1 MYDFY
6 ECFKIMIL
14 KDKITI
20 VTGASSGIGRA
31 CAVAL
36 ANAGA
41 IVVAASRRISEGE
54 ETIKLVKEAG
64 GDGLFVQTDV
74 SKEADVQRLVKKT
87 VAHYGR
93 LDFACNNAG
102 IAQFPALLKDQTEAI
117 FDEVMNINVKGVW
130 LCMKHQIPH
139 MIENGKGA
147 IVNVS
152 SIAGLIGC
160 PEIPIYVASKHA
172 VVGLTKSLAVE
183 YASQRIRINAVCP
196 GVIETDLI
204 ARGREENPQFVEQLS
219 KMHPMGRIGTTEEV
233 ANAVVWL
240 FSDQSSFVTGH
251 TLTIDGG
258 YVAQ

>member
-1 MYDFY
+1 MT
-6 ECFKIMIL
+6 L
-14 KDKITI
+14 KDKVAI

-36 ANAGA
+36 GNAGA
-41 IVVAASRRISEGE
+41 SVVAASRRIDEGE

-74 SKEADVQRLVKKT
+74 SKEADVQRLVEKT
-87 VAHYGR
+87 IAHYGR

-102 IAQFPALLKDQTEAI
+102 IEQSPTPLSDQTEAI

-130 LCMKHQIPH
+130 LCMKYQVPY

-147 IVNVS
+147 IVNVAS
-152 SIAGLIGC
+152 VGGLIGRQL
-160 PEIPIYVASKHA
+160 IPIYCASKHA
-172 VVGLTKSLAVE
+172 VVGLTKSLALE
-183 YASQRIRINAVCP
+183 YASQEIRINAVCP
-196 GVIETDLI
+196 GVIETDLVKR
-204 ARGREENPQFVEQLS
+204 ASNVDPQFIEQLS
-219 KMHPMGRIGTTEEV
+219 NMHPMGRIGTPEEV